1 MKPHLPTSVALT
13 ATVTLIA
20 SLITTAAVSAPLE
33 ARKDEK
39 ERLAECEES
48 LCRVLLDKAPAK
60 GRLRCD
66 IGKYWGKTD
75 IDKGAKSKKLDWGFG
90 DARCDVKIAL
100 KRAEMI
106 EAITAKE
113 YEYDLRP
120 QKVQCE
126 VGSGDKVEPLT
137 VRLAPKMKFE
147 NGKVKKVWLK
157 LKKVDGPPV
166 LSSLIWSAAVLE
178 DSIGIFHKDMV
189 NEINKFIHNK
199 CEKNYGK
206 TAERRAKKKQRQ
218 KEARAAKKKA
228 ARTGKTAAKTESV
241 DRAK

>member
-1 MKPHLPTSVALT
+1 MKPDLAIT
-13 ATVTLIA
+13 AA
-20 SLITTAAVSAPLE
+20 GTTAAALIALVIATAAVAAPLE

-48 LCRVLLDKAPAK
+48 LCRVLLDKGPTK

-66 IGKYWGKTD
+66 IDKYWGKSD
-75 IDKGAKSKKLDWGFG
+75 IDKGAKSKKMDWGFG
-90 DARCDVKIAL
+90 DARCGLKLAL
-100 KRAEMI
+100 KRSEII

-113 YEYDLRP
+113 YEYNLR
-120 QKVQCE
+120 QQNVQCE

-189 NEINKFIHNK
+189 NQINKFIHDK

-206 TAERRAKKKQRQ
+206 TAERRANKKERQ
-218 KEARAAKKKA
+218 KEARAANKKS
-228 ARTGKTAAKTESV
+228 ARDRKTAAKTKPG
-241 DRAK
+241 DPK

>member
-1 MKPHLPTSVALT
+1 MKRNLPNWAAT
-13 ATVTLIA
+13 ATLAALISSLLTSLA
-20 SLITTAAVSAPLE
+20 SAAALE

-39 ERLAECEES
+39 ERLAACEES
-48 LCRVLLDKAPAK
+48 LCRVLLDKGPVK

-66 IGKYWGKTD
+66 IGKYWGKSD
-75 IDKGAKSKKLDWGFG
+75 IDKGAKSKKMDWGFG
-90 DARCDVKIAL
+90 DARCDIKLAL

-113 YEYDLRP
+113 YEYNLRP

-126 VGSGDKVEPLT
+126 VGSGDKIEPLT

-166 LSSLIWSAAVLE
+166 LSGLIWSAAVLE

-189 NEINKFIHNK
+189 NQINKFIHNK

-206 TAERRAKKKQRQ
+206 TAERRAKRKQRK

-228 ARTGKTAAKTESV
+228 ARDNKTAAKADTGE
-241 DRAK
+241 RAK

>member
-1 MKPHLPTSVALT
+1 MAALISSLLTSLAF
-13 ATVTLIA
+13 
-20 SLITTAAVSAPLE
+20 SAPLE

-39 ERLAECEES
+39 ERLAACEES
-48 LCRVLLDKAPAK
+48 LCRVLLDKGPVK

-66 IGKYWGKTD
+66 IGKYWGKSD
-75 IDKGAKSKKLDWGFG
+75 IDKGAKSKKMDWGFG
-90 DARCDVKIAL
+90 DARCDIKLAL

-113 YEYDLRP
+113 YEYNLRP

-189 NEINKFIHNK
+189 NQINKFIHNK

-206 TAERRAKKKQRQ
+206 TAERRAKRKQRK

-228 ARTGKTAAKTESV
+228 ARDNKTAAKT
-241 DRAK
+241 DTGGRAK